1 MKIGELAEVTGTAV
15 ETIRFYEREKLLPS
29 AARAEN
35 NYRMYSA
42 EHIGQLAFIRRCRSL
57 DMTLDEVRALLL
69 LRESSAKDC
78 AEVNALLDTHIEH
91 VTHRIQ
97 ELNALLTEL
106 QTIRASCSAPKALS
120 ECGVLSRLETGSTTS
135 SASTRPQ
142 RHIDG
147 AH

>member
-1 MKIGELAEVTGTAV
+1 
-15 ETIRFYEREKLLPS
+15 
-29 AARAEN
+29 
-35 NYRMYSA
+35 
-42 EHIGQLAFIRRCRSL
+42 
-57 DMTLDEVRALLL
+57 MTLDEVRALLL

>member
-1 MKIGELAEVTGTAV
+1 MKIGELAEVAGTAV
-15 ETIRFYEREKLLPS
+15 ETIHFYEREKLLPS
-29 AARAEN
+29 AATAEN
-35 NYRMYSA
+35 NYRVYSTD
-42 EHIGQLAFIRRCRSL
+42 HIDQLAFIRCCRSL
-57 DMTLDEVRALLL
+57 NMTLDEVRSLLS

-78 AEVNALLDTHIEH
+78 AEVNALLHTHIEH
-91 VTHRIQ
+91 VNHRIQ
-97 ELNALLTEL
+97 DLSVLVAEL
-106 QTIRASCSAPKALS
+106 QTIRASYRASQALS

>member
-1 MKIGELAEVTGTAV
+1 
-15 ETIRFYEREKLLPS
+15 
-29 AARAEN
+29 
-35 NYRMYSA
+35 
-42 EHIGQLAFIRRCRSL
+42 
-57 DMTLDEVRALLL
+57 MTLDEVRALLL

-97 ELNALLTEL
+97 ELNALVTEL

-120 ECGVLSRLETGSTTS
+120 ECGVLARLETSSTTS